1 MIKSIDNIDD
11 DIDNIKLF
19 YWKDTN
25 YTIPYQIYIDNNFIK
40 INDIN
45 NYEDLQKIC
54 DSNNIEYRINESII
68 PIDFNIDIYKKLNK
82 DLQNMTNQEAFI
94 HYINNGYYENRKYKL
109 YENLLNFTDKI
120 M

>member
-1 MIKSIDNIDD
+1 MILIIMKIYKKYVI
-11 DIDNIKLF
+11 
-19 YWKDTN
+19 
-25 YTIPYQIYIDNNFIK
+25 QII
-40 INDIN
+40 
-45 NYEDLQKIC
+45 L
-54 DSNNIEYRINESII
+54 NIEYRINESII